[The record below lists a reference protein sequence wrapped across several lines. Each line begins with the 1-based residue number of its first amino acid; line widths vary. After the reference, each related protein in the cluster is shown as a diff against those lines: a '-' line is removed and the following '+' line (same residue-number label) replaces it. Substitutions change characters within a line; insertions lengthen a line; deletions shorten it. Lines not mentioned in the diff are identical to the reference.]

1 MEKKHVLVTGG
12 AGFIGSNM
20 AAFQLEKGN
29 DVWVVDSLITGR
41 KSNIDPFLLNP
52 SFRYDQADLSAWPNM
67 LKAVEWADT
76 IFHFAGSVGQRFVLK
91 NPTYTISNN
100 IHACEEVLKA
110 MEQVKSKA
118 PILLASTSELYCH
131 SIENPDGTVSEDA
144 IMNFLPNN
152 FLQDTYPVGK
162 FANEIM
168 GLSYGYEK
176 GLYCT
181 IARIFN
187 TIGVNQSLSYGM
199 VVPNFIE
206 QATNNKPITIFGDG
220 LQTRSFS
227 DVRDTITA
235 LDLLI
240 NTPKSR
246 GEVVNV
252 GNDKECRIIDLANLI
267 KKMTNSQSDIVHMS
281 YEEAYG
287 VPFTDVRRRQ
297 PDLRKL
303 KKLTGYQEKW
313 TLENTIDS
321 ILSAKKSV
329 RT

>member
-1 MEKKHVLVTGG
+1 MKQHVLVTGG

-20 AAFQLEKGN
+20 AAYQLNKGN

-41 KSNIDPFLLNP
+41 LSNIEPYLSNKALRF
-52 SFRYDQADLSAWPNM
+52 DQADLCSWSN
-67 LKAVEWADT
+67 LVEAVEWADT

-100 IHACEEVLKA
+100 IHAFEEVLKA
-110 MEQVKSKA
+110 MDKVKSQA
-118 PILLASTSELYCH
+118 PIVLASTSELYCH
-131 SIENPDGTVSEDA
+131 SEENPDGTVSEDA
-144 IMNFLPNN
+144 VMNFLPNN

-168 GLSYGYEK
+168 ALSYAYEK
-176 GLYCT
+176 GLRCT
-181 IARIFN
+181 VARIFN

-199 VVPNFIE
+199 VVPTFIE
-206 QATNNKPITIFGDG
+206 QATSNKPITIYGDG

-227 DVRDTITA
+227 DVRDTIVA
-235 LDLLI
+235 IDLLAR
-240 NTPKSR
+240 TPESK
-246 GEVVNV
+246 GEIVNV

-267 KKMTNSQSDIVHMS
+267 RKKTNSQSEIVYMS

-303 KKLTGYQEKW
+303 KRLTGYEEKW
-313 TLENTIDS
+313 TLENTIDN
-321 ILSAKKSV
+321 ILLSRQSV
-329 RT
+329 KT